1 MKNIIRTH
9 TATMKDVALRAGVST
24 ATVSRVLANSG
35 KVSSHTRKKVE
46 QASKAMGY
54 CPSCLNRNAVNGRS
68 LNLVTII
75 PDMSS
80 PYFSKTIE
88 GISAT
93 AAELNHQMVFIN
105 AAFQQNLSF
114 QPILSS
120 PRKADGYILTGT
132 VHHLGIRHSLN
143 KIVPMV
149 IANDLSSAIH
159 CPAISID
166 NLTAAYHAVEHLIEL
181 GHTRIA
187 CITGPDTIPLYQYRR
202 QGFIQAMNRHGLPI
216 EPSYLIRGDLSARSG
231 EEALNYLMQ
240 LPVYPQAIFCL
251 SDEMALGVLHQ
262 ARQLKIDVPAKL
274 SVIGFD
280 DIPEASRSVP
290 PLTTVIQ
297 PGFQIGREAL
307 LLLVQIITGKVSSME
322 SKILETSLIIRKS
335 TAKAIQ
341 QK

>member
-1 MKNIIRTH
+1 MKQTIRNN
-9 TATMKDVALRAGVST
+9 TATMKDVAHRAGVST
-24 ATVSRVLANSG
+24 ATVSRVLANSE
-35 KVSSHTRKKVE
+35 KVSCHTREKVE
-46 QASKAMGY
+46 QATKAMGY
-54 CPSCLNRNAVNGRS
+54 SPSCLSRQSAQARS

-80 PYFSKTIE
+80 PYYSKTIE
-88 GISAT
+88 GISST
-93 AAELNHQMVFIN
+93 AAELNHQMLFIN
-105 AAFQQNLSF
+105 AAFQHNLSL
-114 QPILSS
+114 QQILPTNS
-120 PRKADGYILTGT
+120 KVDGYILSGT
-132 VHHLGIRHSLN
+132 INNLGMHNPLN
-143 KIVPMV
+143 KMVPTV
-149 IANDLSSAIH
+149 IANDLSSTIN
-159 CPAISID
+159 CPAVSID
-166 NLTAAYHAVEHLIEL
+166 NLTAAYHAVEHLIGL

-187 CITGPDTIPLYQYRR
+187 CITGPENIPLYQYRR

-251 SDEMALGVLHQ
+251 SDEMALGVLHH
-262 ARQLKIDVPAKL
+262 ARQLQIDVPAKL

-280 DIPEASRSVP
+280 DIAEAARTVP

-307 LLLVQIITGKVSSME
+307 LLLVQIITGKVTSME
-322 SKILETSLIIRKS
+322 SKIIETRLIIRKS
-335 TAKAIQ
+335 TTKAIP